1 MTYKG
6 LALAMR
12 LLGVTSKTG
21 SVYMAIPGCYAGRIL
36 LVDLTE
42 GRIKEERISEEI
54 CRGFIGGN
62 GLGVRILYERMR
74 ARIDPLGP
82 ENILG
87 FVVGSLTGTP
97 APGSGRHMLVTKSP
111 LTGTWAESNSGG
123 TFGPEL
129 KTGGY
134 DAVFFSGISPKPVYL
149 LIKDGSAQ
157 LRDATELWGK
167 DAYETQDFLQQ
178 TLGDSRLKIACI
190 GPSGESMSLLAGI
203 VSERG
208 RIAARN
214 GVGAVMGSKR
224 LKAVAVKGGVQT
236 IAVAD
241 QDAFD
246 QALQKFLALIKNN
259 EYAKAL
265 AAAGTGSNISF
276 LVSIGDAPLK
286 NWRLSG
292 LDALPSVTN
301 LDGGNMD
308 KYKISGY
315 GCYACPISC
324 GAIISQK
331 EGPYAIKDRMHRP
344 EYQSLAAL
352 GGMLMNDNLE
362 AVIKANDICNRF
374 GIDTVGVGGTI
385 AMAMECYENG
395 LISKED
401 TDGIELTWGNA
412 EAIVA
417 MVEKIAGRKGFGAVL
432 ADGAQKAAER
442 IGQGAEKY
450 AVAIRGKSLA
460 YHDPRMSPSL
470 GTANIADAN
479 PAHHMDSQI
488 TSMLSEGA
496 PIGSDPALQVPK
508 LNPFAGYAIGSAYHQ
523 LLNASGLCS
532 LYTVATTPPP
542 VAELIAG
549 ATGWRFGWKEALK
562 AGRRILTLRQAFNA
576 REGLTPD
583 KFELPKRITSTANFD
598 YAALRDGYFSEMKWD
613 VQSGKPSEEALA
625 DLELTELTVDLR

>member
-1 MTYKG
+1 
-6 LALAMR
+6 
-12 LLGVTSKTG
+12 
-21 SVYMAIPGCYAGRIL
+21 MAIPSCYAGKML
-36 LVDLTE
+36 FVNLTE
-42 GRIKEERISEEI
+42 GILREETLAEKDY
-54 CRGFIGGN
+54 RGFIGGN
-62 GLGVRILYERMR
+62 GLGVRILYERMK
-74 ARIDPLGP
+74 ARGDALGP

-87 FVVGSLTGTP
+87 FVAGSLTGTA

-123 TFGPEL
+123 ALGPEL
-129 KTGGY
+129 KTAGY
-134 DAVFFSGISPKPVYL
+134 DGIFFYGISPTPVYL
-149 LIKDGSAQ
+149 LVKDGKAR
-157 LRDATELWGK
+157 LMNADHLWGK
-167 DAYETQDFLQQ
+167 DAYETQDILQ
-178 TLGDSRLKIACI
+178 TSPGDSNTRIACI
-190 GPSGESMSLLAGI
+190 GPSGEAKSLLAGI

-224 LKAVAVKGGVQT
+224 LKAIAIRGGIKKIVP
-236 IAVAD
+236 AD
-241 QDAFD
+241 SRKFN
-246 QALQKFLALIKNN
+246 QAIKQFLALIKNN
-259 EYAKAL
+259 EYAKEL

-286 NWRLSG
+286 NWNLSG
-292 LDALPSVTN
+292 LDALPTVTN

-308 KYKISGY
+308 KYKVSRY

-324 GAIISQK
+324 GAIIKQNT
-331 EGPYAIKDRMHRP
+331 GPFAIKDEMHRP

-362 AVIKANDICNRF
+362 AVIKANDICNRY

-395 LISKED
+395 LIGKED
-401 TDGIELTWGNA
+401 TDGLELSWGNA

-417 MVEKIAGRKGFGAVL
+417 LVEKIAKREGFGAVL
-432 ADGAQKAAER
+432 ADGTQKAVEQ
-442 IGQGAEKY
+442 IGKGAENY
-450 AVAIRGKSLA
+450 AIAIRGKSLA
-460 YHDPRMSPSL
+460 YHDPRMSPVL

-488 TSMLSEGA
+488 TGMLNEGA
-496 PIGSDPALQVPK
+496 PIGTDPALQASK
-508 LNPFAGYAIGSAYHQ
+508 SNPFSSYVIGSEYHQ
-523 LLNASGLCS
+523 LLNAAGLCS

-542 VAELIAG
+542 IAELIAG
-549 ATGWRFGWKEALK
+549 AGGWDFSWSEALK

-583 KFELPKRITSTANFD
+583 KFELPKRIKS
-598 YAALRDGYFSEMKWD
+598 AAKVDFASLRDGYFSEMGWD
-613 VQSGKPSEEALA
+613 PKTGKPSQQALS
-625 DLELTELTVDLR
+625 DLDLTELTKDLG

>member
-1 MTYKG
+1 MG
-6 LALAMR
+6 
-12 LLGVTSKTG
+12 
-21 SVYMAIPGCYAGRIL
+21 IPGCYAGKL
-36 LVDLTE
+36 LFVNLSD
-42 GRIKEERISEEI
+42 GSIKEETPTERIYRE
-54 CRGFIGGN
+54 FVGGN
-62 GLGVRILYERMR
+62 GLGVRILYERMNAR
-74 ARIDPLGP
+74 ANALGP

-87 FVVGSLTGTP
+87 FVAGSLTGTP

-129 KTGGY
+129 KTAGY
-134 DAVFFSGISPKPVYL
+134 DGVFFFGISPKPVYL
-149 LIKDGSAQ
+149 LIRNGSAK
-157 LRDATELWGK
+157 LRDASEIWGK
-167 DAYETQDFLQQ
+167 DAYETQDYLLQS
-178 TLGDSRLKIACI
+178 LEDPDIKIACI
-190 GPSGESMSLLAGI
+190 GPSGEARSLLSGI

-224 LKAVAVKGGVQT
+224 LKALAVKGGVQT
-236 IAVAD
+236 IAAAD
-241 QDAFD
+241 PEKFNRAIKQ
-246 QALQKFLALIKNN
+246 FLALLKTN
-259 EYAKAL
+259 EYAKGL

-276 LVSIGDAPLK
+276 LVAIGDAPLK
-286 NWRLSG
+286 NWTLSG
-292 LDALPSVTN
+292 LESLPTVTN

-308 KYKISGY
+308 KYKIGSY

-324 GAIISQK
+324 GAIIRQNV
-331 EGPYAIKDRMHRP
+331 GPYAIKDEMHRP

-362 AVIKANDICNRF
+362 AVIKANDICNRY

-385 AMAMECYENG
+385 AMAMECYEKG

-412 EAIVA
+412 DAIVA
-417 MVEKIAGRKGFGAVL
+417 LVEKVAKREGFGAIL
-432 ADGAQKAAER
+432 ADGTQKAAER
-442 IGQGAEKY
+442 IGKGAEEY
-450 AVAIRGKSLA
+450 AISIRGKSLA
-460 YHDPRMSPSL
+460 YHDPRISPTL

-488 TSMLSEGA
+488 TGMLNAGA
-496 PIGSDPALQVPK
+496 PIGTDPALQASK
-508 LNPFAGYAIGSAYHQ
+508 LNPFSGYVIGSEYHQ
-523 LLNASGLCS
+523 LLNAAGLCS

-542 VAELIAG
+542 IAELIAG
-549 ATGWRFGWKEALK
+549 AGGWDFSWEEALM

-583 KFELPKRITSTANFD
+583 QFELPKRIASSAKVD
-598 YAALRDGYFSEMKWD
+598 YSALRDGYFSEMGWD
-613 VQSGKPSEEALA
+613 VKSGKPSKEALA
-625 DLELTELTVDLR
+625 QLGLTELTADL

>member
-1 MTYKG
+1 
-6 LALAMR
+6 
-12 LLGVTSKTG
+12 
-21 SVYMAIPGCYAGRIL
+21 MAIPSCYAGKIL
-36 LVDLTE
+36 FVDLTA
-42 GRIKEERISEEI
+42 GRLREEELSERIY
-54 CRGFIGGN
+54 RDFVGGN
-62 GLGVRILYERMR
+62 GLGIRVLYERMK

-87 FVVGSLTGTP
+87 FVAGSLTGTV

-129 KTGGY
+129 KTAGY
-134 DAVFFSGISPKPVYL
+134 DAVFFSGISPNPVFL
-149 LIKDGSAQ
+149 LLRDGMAE
-157 LRDATELWGK
+157 LRDASELWGK
-167 DAYETQDFLQQ
+167 DAYETQDILLQS
-178 TLGDSRLKIACI
+178 LDDPGIKIAGI
-190 GPSGESMSLLAGI
+190 GPAGESLSLLAGI

-214 GVGAVMGSKR
+214 GVGAVMGSKK
-224 LKAVAVKGGVQT
+224 LKALAIKGGVRS
-236 IAVAD
+236 IAAAD
-241 QDAFD
+241 PV
-246 QALQKFLALIKNN
+246 KFNHAIQRFLDLLKNN
-259 EYAKAL
+259 EYAKGL
-265 AAAGTGSNISF
+265 SVAGTGSNISF
-276 LVSIGDAPLK
+276 LVAIGDAPLK
-286 NWRLSG
+286 NWQLSG
-292 LDALPSVTN
+292 LDALPTVTN

-308 KYKISGY
+308 KYKVSSF

-324 GAIISQK
+324 GAIIKQK
-331 EGPYAIKDRMHRP
+331 DGPFAIKDQMHRP

-362 AVIKANDICNRF
+362 AVIKANDICNRY

-395 LISKED
+395 LIDKHD
-401 TDGIELTWGNA
+401 TDGVELTWGNA

-417 MVEKIAGRKGFGAVL
+417 MVEKVARREGFGAML
-432 ADGAQKAAER
+432 ADGTQKAAER
-442 IGQGAEKY
+442 IGKGAEKY
-450 AVAIRGKSLA
+450 AIAIRGKSLA

-488 TSMLSEGA
+488 TAMLSEGA
-496 PIGSDPALQVPK
+496 PIGNDPALQAPK
-508 LNPFAGYAIGSAYHQ
+508 LNPYASYAIGSEYHQ
-523 LLNASGLCS
+523 LLNAAGLCS

-542 VAELIAG
+542 IAELIAG
-549 ATGWRFGWKEALK
+549 AGGWDFGWSEALK

-583 KFELPKRITSTANFD
+583 QFELPKRIVSTAKID
-598 YAALRDGYFSEMKWD
+598 YAALRDGYFSEMRWD
-613 VQSGKPSEEALA
+613 VKSGKPSKEALA
-625 DLELTELTVDLR
+625 DLGLTDLTADL

>member
-1 MTYKG
+1 MTIPSCY
-6 LALAMR
+6 
-12 LLGVTSKTG
+12 TG
-21 SVYMAIPGCYAGRIL
+21 KVL
-36 LVDLTE
+36 WVDLTE
-42 GRIKEERISEEI
+42 GSLNEEMIPEDIYRE
-54 CRGFIGGN
+54 FIGGN
-62 GLGVRILYERMR
+62 GLGARILYEKMR
-74 ARIDPLGP
+74 SRIDPLGP

-87 FVVGSLTGTP
+87 FVVGGLTGTP

-129 KTGGY
+129 KTAGY
-134 DAVFFSGISPKPVYL
+134 DAVFFTGISSKPVC
-149 LIKDGSAQ
+149 LIINEGTAELK
-157 LRDATELWGK
+157 DATELWGK
-167 DAYETQDFLQQ
+167 DTYETQDLLQQ
-178 TLGDSRLKIACI
+178 SFSDSEAKIACI
-190 GPSGESMSLLAGI
+190 GPSGETMSLLSGI

-214 GVGAVMGSKR
+214 GVGAVMGSKK
-224 LKAVAVKGGVQT
+224 LKAIAIKGGVRNIT
-236 IAVAD
+236 AAD
-241 QDAFD
+241 PDTFN
-246 QALQKFLALIKNN
+246 QALQKFLDIIKNN
-259 EYAKAL
+259 EYAKGL

-286 NWRLSG
+286 NWSLSG

-301 LDGGNMD
+301 LDGANMD
-308 KYKISGY
+308 KYKVSSY
-315 GCYACPISC
+315 GCYACPITC
-324 GAIISQK
+324 GAIIRQK
-331 EGPYAIKDRMHRP
+331 DGPFAIKDEMHRP

-362 AVIKANDICNRF
+362 AVIKANDICNRY

-395 LISKED
+395 LIDKKD
-401 TDGIELTWGNA
+401 TDGIDLTWGNA
-412 EAIVA
+412 ESIVA
-417 MVEKIAGRKGFGAVL
+417 MVEKVARREGFGAVL
-432 ADGAQKAAER
+432 ADGTQKAVER
-442 IGQGAEKY
+442 IGKGAEKY
-450 AVAIRGKSLA
+450 AMAIRGKSLA

-488 TSMLSEGA
+488 TGMLSEGA
-496 PIGSDPALQVPK
+496 PIGSDPALKAPK
-508 LNPFAGYAIGSAYHQ
+508 LNPFASYAIGSAYHQ

-549 ATGWRFGWKEALK
+549 ATGWDFDWKEALK

-583 KFELPKRITSTANFD
+583 KFELPKRITSTAKFD
-598 YAALRDGYFSEMKWD
+598 YVALREGYFSEMKWD
-613 VQSGKPSEEALA
+613 VKSGKPTKEVLA
-625 DLELTELTVDLR
+625 DLGLGELAADLHEFSN

>member
-1 MTYKG
+1 MT
-6 LALAMR
+6 
-12 LLGVTSKTG
+12 
-21 SVYMAIPGCYAGRIL
+21 IPSCYAGKVL
-36 LVDLTE
+36 WVDLTE
-42 GRIKEERISEEI
+42 GRLTEERPSEEVY
-54 CRGFIGGN
+54 REFIGGN

-74 ARIDPLGP
+74 SRIDPLGP

-87 FVVGSLTGTP
+87 FVVGGLTGTP

-129 KTGGY
+129 KTAGY
-134 DAVFFSGISPKPVYL
+134 DAVFFSGISSKPVYL
-149 LIKDGSAQ
+149 LIKDGAAKLENAS
-157 LRDATELWGK
+157 EFWGK
-167 DAYETQDFLQQ
+167 DTYETQDLLQQ
-178 TLGDSRLKIACI
+178 SFPGSELKIACI
-190 GPSGESMSLLAGI
+190 GPSGEAMSLLSGI

-214 GVGAVMGSKR
+214 GVGAVMGSKK
-224 LKAVAVKGGVQT
+224 LKAIAIKGGVQD

-241 QDAFD
+241 PEIFD
-246 QALQKFLALIKNN
+246 VALQRFLAIIKNN
-259 EYAKAL
+259 EYAKGL
-265 AAAGTGSNISF
+265 TAAGTGSNISF

-308 KYKISGY
+308 KYKVGSY

-324 GAIISQK
+324 GAIIRQK
-331 EGPYAIKDRMHRP
+331 DGPFAIKDEMHRP

-362 AVIKANDICNRF
+362 AVIKANDICNRC

-395 LISKED
+395 LIGRED

-412 EAIVA
+412 EAIVN
-417 MVEKIAGRKGFGAVL
+417 MVEKVGRREGFGAVL
-432 ADGAQKAAER
+432 ADGTQKAVER
-442 IGQGAEKY
+442 IGKGAEKY
-450 AVAIRGKSLA
+450 AMAIRGKSLA
-460 YHDPRMSPSL
+460 NHDPRMSPSL

-488 TSMLSEGA
+488 TGMLSEGA
-496 PIGSDPALQVPK
+496 PIGTDPALQASK
-508 LNPFAGYAIGSAYHQ
+508 LNPFASYAIGSAYHQ

-549 ATGWRFGWKEALK
+549 ATGWDFEWQEALK

-583 KFELPKRITSTANFD
+583 QFELPKRITSTAKFD
-598 YAALRDGYFSEMKWD
+598 YTALRDGYFSEMKWD
-613 VQSGKPSEEALA
+613 VKSGKPTKEALTDLGLAALTA
-625 DLELTELTVDLR
+625 DLKAVASSQ